1 MSQRMNQDKAERRLD
16 TRCYSD
22 WWGPGG
28 LLSSNNGKASTG
40 FKIRGYDEW

>member
-22 WWGPGG
+22 WWGPEDYF
-28 LLSSNNGKASTG
+28 LQNNGKASTVLEDKG
-40 FKIRGYDEW
+40 VWQW